1 MICNLKCMN
10 YFFLEFSI
18 NIFRPQLTMGDW
30 NLQKVKPRIKDRCCY
45 CLVALVISSSVWP
58 YGLQQAR
65 LLCPWDSPGKNTGEG
80 CHALFQGIFLT
91 QGSNPG
97 LPHCRQ
103 ILYHL
108 NHQEA
113 PMLWKNPNEL
123 FGQPNNIG
131 NIYTISKITA
141 GNWVPRVNRWHVNK
155 GFHGPKDLG
164 NINLRN
170 IQQDFYSRHC
180 GSPRSGKS
188 R

>member
-1 MICNLKCMN
+1 
-10 YFFLEFSI
+10 
-18 NIFRPQLTMGDW
+18 MGDW

-103 ILYHL
+103 ILYHPSHQGSPRIVKWEAFPFSRVTSWPR
-108 NHQEA
+108 NWTRVYYIAGRFFTSWATQEA
-113 PMLWKNPNEL
+113 PKGYYCI
-123 FGQPNNIG
+123 FYKY
-131 NIYTISKITA
+131 IYVCVYVCVCV
-141 GNWVPRVNRWHVNK
+141 GV
-155 GFHGPKDLG
+155 
-164 NINLRN
+164 
-170 IQQDFYSRHC
+170 C
-180 GSPRSGKS
+180 MSGMCVYTYIYICN
-188 R
+188 

>member
-1 MICNLKCMN
+1 MTPWAIASQAPLSM
-10 YFFLEFSI
+10 EFS
-18 NIFRPQLTMGDW
+18 RQEYW
-30 NLQKVKPRIKDRCCY
+30 
-45 CLVALVISSSVWP
+45 S
-58 YGLQQAR
+58 GL
-65 LLCPWDSPGKNTGEG
+65 LFPSPGNLP
-80 CHALFQGIFLT
+80 H

-164 NINLRN
+164 HINLRN
-170 IQQDFYSRHC
+170 IQQGFYSRHC